1 MSIISD
7 QKMDTKEEEKED
19 HKEEEEED
27 DDDEV
32 QEKGTIS
39 DQSPHTIHRASP
51 TQSHIDK
58 EEEEEEAQGKYTIS
72 DPSSLS
78 SPPQSHIDHKST
90 SPPKAYT
97 PPSSVSS
104 LCSNSNPSS
113 PHTYS
118 HEYKLSSAPNR
129 TPPPK
134 PLAPVANRSF
144 KADPLVFTTRV
155 DPEAQPG
162 YTSVREVQGGV
173 IVVDSGF
180 GVDGDGGGG
189 GGGGGGGRKPRPDLS
204 IPKKTRRDNNMMKK
218 TFLGLRICAFVFCLI
233 SFSVMAA
240 DKQKGWAL
248 DSFYWYK
255 EFRYCLAANVIG
267 FVYSGLQLC
276 DLVKYFTTGRH
287 IIHHHFRR
295 YFDFSMDQVL
305 TYLLISASSSAATR
319 VYVWQSNWGEDEF
332 PKMATASVVLSFVA
346 FLAFAL
352 SSLICGYTLVKF
364 HS

>member
-1 MSIISD
+1 MSINSD
-7 QKMDTKEEEKED
+7 QKMDTKEGEED

-27 DDDEV
+27 DGV
-32 QEKGTIS
+32 QKKETIS
-39 DQSPHTIHRASP
+39 DESHHTIYDASP

-78 SPPQSHIDHKST
+78 SPPQSHIDHKPT

-97 PPSSVSS
+97 PSSSVSS
-104 LCSNSNPSS
+104 FCSNSNPSS

-118 HEYKLSSAPNR
+118 HEYKLSSAPNK

-155 DPEAQPG
+155 DPEAQDG
-162 YTSVREVQGGV
+162 YTSVREVQEGV
-173 IVVDSGF
+173 IVVDSGVGV
-180 GVDGDGGGG
+180 GVDVGGGG
-189 GGGGGGGRKPRPDLS
+189 SRRLRPDPS
-204 IPKKTRRDNNMMKK
+204 ILKKSRRDNNMMKK

-233 SFSVMAA
+233 AFSIMAA

-255 EFRYCLAANVIG
+255 EFRYCLAVNVIG

-295 YFDFSMDQVL
+295 YFDFSMDQML

-332 PKMATASVVLSFVA
+332 PKMASASVGLSFVA

>member
-1 MSIISD
+1 MSINSD

-19 HKEEEEED
+19 HKEEEE
-27 DDDEV
+27 DDEV
-32 QEKGTIS
+32 QKKEIIS
-39 DQSPHTIHRASP
+39 DQSHHTIHGASP

-58 EEEEEEAQGKYTIS
+58 EEEEQEAQGKYTIS
-72 DPSSLS
+72 APSSLS
-78 SPPQSHIDHKST
+78 SPPQSHIDHKPT

-97 PPSSVSS
+97 PSSSVSS

-118 HEYKLSSAPNR
+118 HEYKFSSAPNR

-155 DPEAQPG
+155 DPEAQHG

-180 GVDGDGGGG
+180 DVGVDGDGGG
-189 GGGGGGGRKPRPDLS
+189 RKLRPDPPIS
-204 IPKKTRRDNNMMKK
+204 KKTRRDNNTMKK

-255 EFRYCLAANVIG
+255 EFR
-267 FVYSGLQLC
+267 
-276 DLVKYFTTGRH
+276 
-287 IIHHHFRR
+287 
-295 YFDFSMDQVL
+295 
-305 TYLLISASSSAATR
+305 
-319 VYVWQSNWGEDEF
+319 
-332 PKMATASVVLSFVA
+332 
-346 FLAFAL
+346 
-352 SSLICGYTLVKF
+352 
-364 HS
+364 

>member
-1 MSIISD
+1 MSINSD
-7 QKMDTKEEEKED
+7 QKMDTKEEEED
-19 HKEEEEED
+19 HKEEEEEEDNED
-27 DDDEV
+27 DGV
-32 QEKGTIS
+32 QKKETIS
-39 DQSPHTIHRASP
+39 DQSHHTIHGASP
-51 TQSHIDK
+51 TQSHIDE

-97 PPSSVSS
+97 PSSSVSS

-144 KADPLVFTTRV
+144 KADPLVFTTSV
-155 DPEAQPG
+155 DPEAQHG
-162 YTSVREVQGGV
+162 YTSVREVQEGV
-173 IVVDSGF
+173 IVVDGGF
-180 GVDGDGGGG
+180 GVDVGVG
-189 GGGGGGGRKPRPDLS
+189 GGGGGGGRRLRPDPS
-204 IPKKTRRDNNMMKK
+204 ILKKTRRDNNMMKK

-295 YFDFSMDQVL
+295 YFDFSMDQML

-332 PKMATASVVLSFVA
+332 PKMAIASVGLSFVA

>member
-1 MSIISD
+1 MSINSD
-7 QKMDTKEEEKED
+7 QKMDTKEEEED
-19 HKEEEEED
+19 HKEEG
-27 DDDEV
+27 DDDEDDGV
-32 QEKGTIS
+32 QKKETIS
-39 DQSPHTIHRASP
+39 DQSHHTIHGASP
-51 TQSHIDK
+51 AQSHIDK
-58 EEEEEEAQGKYTIS
+58 EEEEEEGEEGEGKYTIS
-72 DPSSLS
+72 DQPSLS
-78 SPPQSHIDHKST
+78 SPPQSHIDHKPT
-90 SPPKAYT
+90 SPPKAYS
-97 PPSSVSS
+97 PSSSVSS

-113 PHTYS
+113 PPTYS
-118 HEYKLSSAPNR
+118 HEYKLPSAPNR

-155 DPEAQPG
+155 DPEAQHG
-162 YTSVREVQGGV
+162 YTSVREVQEG
-173 IVVDSGF
+173 VVDVDGGF
-180 GVDGDGGGG
+180 GVGGGG
-189 GGGGGGGRKPRPDLS
+189 GGSRRLRPDPS
-204 IPKKTRRDNNMMKK
+204 ILKKTRRDNNMMKK

-255 EFRYCLAANVIG
+255 EFRYCLAVNVIG

-295 YFDFSMDQVL
+295 YFDFSMDQML

-319 VYVWQSNWGEDEF
+319 VYVWQSNWGKDEF
-332 PKMATASVVLSFVA
+332 PKMAIASVGLSFVA